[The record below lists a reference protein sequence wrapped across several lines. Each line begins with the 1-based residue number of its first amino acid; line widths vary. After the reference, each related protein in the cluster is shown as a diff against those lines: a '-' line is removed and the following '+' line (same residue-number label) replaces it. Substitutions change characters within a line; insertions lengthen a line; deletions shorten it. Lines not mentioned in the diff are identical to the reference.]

1 MTPMIDVV
9 FLLLIFFLSTTSFEQ
24 ARKDLDT
31 AIAANVTEGG
41 AGEHLEPARVRVLR
55 EGQTTVIR
63 FGAVTTSD
71 RERLAQLLGGFSQKS
86 LGAFV
91 EVGPGVPYGD
101 AAAVLSVCQQA
112 GFTPVT
118 WLAAPERTGQ

>member
-31 AIAANVTEGG
+31 VIAANVSEGG
-41 AGEHLEPARVRVLR
+41 AGENLEPARVRIAR
-55 EGQTTVIR
+55 EGETTVFR
-63 FGAVTTSD
+63 FGAVTTTDSD
-71 RERLAQLLGGFSQKS
+71 RLAQLLGAFSQKS

-91 EVGPGVPYGD
+91 EVGPGVPYGH
-101 AAAVLSVCQQA
+101 AAAVLSICQQA
-112 GFTPVT
+112 GFAPVT
-118 WLAAPERTGQ
+118 WLASPERTGQ